1 MTALPDGHDIT
12 AGARA
17 YVHLKDG
24 LIREGLAGLADWLRR
39 GYDAIEDE
47 PAADDDDAMA
57 LLLDRIGHEELRHSL
72 IRIVHKRWPDSA
84 TYHFRRGWELMNSG
98 HFDRAC
104 EAFATALEKK
114 PEHWPAR
121 WGLAMIAAEEGNW
134 RAAAKQYRVVLDSE
148 PPSQNPGMWWTT
160 WVCGNVKDYRN
171 EELAYRRA
179 IEIDPHMKDAW
190 NNLGCCLMKQKRYAE
205 ALPILSKAIAAG
217 TGGWHPYYNKAK
229 ALEKLQ
235 RYDEAIKVL
244 EMIRD
249 QRGILK
255 TAQKEID
262 RLTALLSRNA
272 AEAQPATHLESDPA
286 DLNINSEVDDTEM
299 DLPDE
304 GVAQV
309 SRPTGS
315 ARTRVLK
322 PDAVRSESDLESLLE
337 DRIKLGLPVCDLHL
351 RIYESDDLYGRQL
364 TIPGLGRID
373 LLCIDQATNDLVV
386 IELKRDCSNDEVVGQ
401 ICRYMGW
408 VAQYTA
414 RPGQRVRGIICL
426 HKAPLQLLYSANM
439 VPNLSVY
446 EYGFSFQKAELQKG
460 S

>member
-1 MTALPDGHDIT
+1 
-12 AGARA
+12 
-17 YVHLKDG
+17 
-24 LIREGLAGLADWLRR
+24 
-39 GYDAIEDE
+39 
-47 PAADDDDAMA
+47 
-57 LLLDRIGHEELRHSL
+57 
-72 IRIVHKRWPDSA
+72 
-84 TYHFRRGWELMNSG
+84 
-98 HFDRAC
+98 
-104 EAFATALEKK
+104 
-114 PEHWPAR
+114 
-121 WGLAMIAAEEGNW
+121 MIAAEEGNW

-148 PPSQNPGMWWTT
+148 PPSQNPGMWWDYA
-160 WVCGNVKDYRN
+160 VCGNVKDYRN

-309 SRPTGS
+309 SRPT
-315 ARTRVLK
+315 VL
-322 PDAVRSESDLESLLE
+322 PELEFSSPTPSEVSDLESLLE
-337 DRIKLGLPVCDLHL
+337 DRIKLDC
-351 RIYESDDLYGRQL
+351 RS
-364 TIPGLGRID
+364 
-373 LLCIDQATNDLVV
+373 ATY
-386 IELKRDCSNDEVVGQ
+386 IS
-401 ICRYMGW
+401 
-408 VAQYTA
+408 
-414 RPGQRVRGIICL
+414 
-426 HKAPLQLLYSANM
+426 
-439 VPNLSVY
+439 
-446 EYGFSFQKAELQKG
+446 G
-460 S
+460 SMRAMTCMAVS